1 MNANG
6 REWESFHHEDSK
18 STKERGG
25 DWRLFLAREIVLF
38 CDALA
43 RNSTVR
49 RDEPAGAARGRCQ
62 LLGGRW

>member
-1 MNANG
+1 MHANG

-38 CDALA
+38 AT
-43 RNSTVR
+43 R
-49 RDEPAGAARGRCQ
+49 
-62 LLGGRW
+62 